1 MYLGIGNGLVITLN
15 PVLIH
20 QHFKQHKATATGI
33 AYAGASV
40 GSFALPPLIEY
51 LLGAYGFKGCFLV
64 LGAIIL
70 NGLIP
75 AFMAKSP
82 RPVPQQITAN
92 KKGIS
97 GKLVFQ
103 EPKISNGVSIPNTE
117 VKLLL

>member
-1 MYLGIGNGLVITLN
+1 MVITLN

-20 QHFKQHKATATGI
+20 QHFKQHKSTATGI

-51 LLGAYGFKGCFLV
+51 LLGAYGFKGSFLL

-75 AFMAKSP
+75 AFMARSP
-82 RPVPQQITAN
+82 RSTAIHPAAN
-92 KKGIS
+92 KKIIK
-97 GKLVFQ
+97 GKLALFDTKPANGQVQ
-103 EPKISNGVSIPNTE
+103 NSNEVSTF
-117 VKLLL
+117 